1 MLGLTDELY
10 EKFINLIQDRIG
22 VTYNRDQKNTLNNR
36 LMPLLISYKISDFN
50 EFYSILKVAKD
61 GQFLSDF
68 IGRVTTNH
76 TYFYRE
82 HSHFEL
88 LKAAILPRMAKKITE
103 TQKKNLK
110 IWVAASSTGE
120 EAYTVAMVV
129 HAYFFSKGLK
139 NAFSVLAT
147 DISRKAIESGQR
159 GIYKNSEIIKL
170 PLNLQQAYLKRVDEH
185 HCEVL
190 TLIRDLITF
199 RVLNLVRDNFPFKG
213 RFDIIFLRNVLIYF
227 EDKVKVQLL
236 NQLNELMVDGGV
248 LFIGQTE
255 SFPQSISSLQTI
267 YPSVFCKGELG

>member
-1 MLGLTDELY
+1 
-10 EKFINLIQDRIG
+10 
-22 VTYNRDQKNTLNNR
+22 
-36 LMPLLISYKISDFN
+36 
-50 EFYSILKVAKD
+50 
-61 GQFLSDF
+61 
-68 IGRVTTNH
+68 
-76 TYFYRE
+76 
-82 HSHFEL
+82 
-88 LKAAILPRMAKKITE
+88 
-103 TQKKNLK
+103 
-110 IWVAASSTGE
+110 
-120 EAYTVAMVV
+120 
-129 HAYFFSKGLK
+129 
-139 NAFSVLAT
+139 
-147 DISRKAIESGQR
+147 
-159 GIYKNSEIIKL
+159 
-170 PLNLQQAYLKRVDEH
+170 